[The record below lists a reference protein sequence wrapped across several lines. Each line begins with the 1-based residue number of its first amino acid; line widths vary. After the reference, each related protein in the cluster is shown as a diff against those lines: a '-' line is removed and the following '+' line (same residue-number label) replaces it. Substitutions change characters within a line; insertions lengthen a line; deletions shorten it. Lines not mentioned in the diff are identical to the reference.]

1 MHFELLPIHVITQF
15 KFKSLNHSILLF
27 ENMKLLMHS
36 YFLWTELPYCNF
48 YVVFKPNLVS
58 IFKLKHSKLA
68 SLLMFT
74 TKNWK
79 KKISLSLILFFI
91 IIFTNFLF
99 EKKWKN
105 GNLQRVLFCFS
116 SLQKN
121 LSRFYLK
128 NLKIKLIMVKL
139 KSFRLYFWQKNA
151 DYSAPSFSRIFT
163 GFFFHSV

>member
-1 MHFELLPIHVITQF
+1 MWSPNSNLNLLTTQYCYLRTWSYWCTHIFFERNFLIVTFMLF
-15 KFKSLNHSILLF
+15 SNLILLA
-27 ENMKLLMHS
+27 
-36 YFLWTELPYCNF
+36 FL
-48 YVVFKPNLVS
+48 NLNIVNLHPCWCLQRK
-58 IFKLKHSKLA
+58 IE
-68 SLLMFT
+68 
-74 TKNWK
+74 K